1 MRLEVKG
8 HAAFTLLGWPKG
20 IHDDYLLRPW
30 NVSVINIDSLKIKG
44 PVTRHSQYTEC
55 KDEFRDPEMTK
66 FHFCSLTSNAPFVS
80 VFNGSQA
87 DGLLAFLLLIVSIR
101 F

>member
-1 MRLEVKG
+1 M
-8 HAAFTLLGWPKG
+8 
-20 IHDDYLLRPW
+20 
-30 NVSVINIDSLKIKG
+30 
-44 PVTRHSQYTEC
+44 TRHSQYTER
-55 KDEFRDPEMTK
+55 KDEFQDPEMTK